1 MARVALVTGG
11 TRGIGAA
18 IAQALVHSGHKAVV
32 TYQGNDEK
40 AAAFT
45 NETGIPAR
53 KWDVGDFDACQTGVA
68 EVEESIGPVDVLVNN
83 AGITRD
89 GTLHKMTAEDWD
101 AVIRTNLTSAFNMT
115 RAVINGMRDRG
126 FGRIIQISSI
136 NGQKGQ
142 MGQANYAAAKAGI
155 TGFTKSIAQENARKG
170 ITANVVA
177 PGYIG
182 TEMVQAVPEK
192 VLEQIV
198 SQIPVNRLGEAEEI
212 GRAVDYLAS
221 DAAAFVTGSTISI
234 NGGQYMV

>member
-1 MARVALVTGG
+1 MARVALITGG

-18 IAQALVHSGHKAVV
+18 IAQALVQSGHKAVV

-45 NETGIPAR
+45 DETGIPAR
-53 KWDVGDFDACQTGVA
+53 KWDVGDFDACQTGIA

-155 TGFTKSIAQENARKG
+155 IGFTKSIAQENARKG

-234 NGGQYMV
+234 NGGQCMV

>member
-18 IAQALVHSGHKAVV
+18 IAQALVQSGHKAVV

-45 NETGIPAR
+45 DETGIPAR
-53 KWDVGDFDACQTGVA
+53 KWDVGDFDACQTGIA

-155 TGFTKSIAQENARKG
+155 IGFTKSIAQENARKG

-234 NGGQYMV
+234 NGGQCMV

>member
-18 IAQALVHSGHKAVV
+18 IAQALVQSGHKAVV

-45 NETGIPAR
+45 DETGIPAR
-53 KWDVGDFDACQTGVA
+53 KWDVGDFDACQTGIA
-68 EVEESIGPVDVLVNN
+68 KVEESIGPVDVLVNN

-155 TGFTKSIAQENARKG
+155 IGFTKSIAQENARKG

-212 GRAVDYLAS
+212 GRAVDYLVS

>member
-68 EVEESIGPVDVLVNN
+68 EVEESIGPVDVLVSN

-155 TGFTKSIAQENARKG
+155 IGFTKSIAQENARKG

-234 NGGQYMV
+234 NGGQCMV

>member
-1 MARVALVTGG
+1 
-11 TRGIGAA
+11 
-18 IAQALVHSGHKAVV
+18 
-32 TYQGNDEK
+32 
-40 AAAFT
+40 
-45 NETGIPAR
+45 
-53 KWDVGDFDACQTGVA
+53 
-68 EVEESIGPVDVLVNN
+68 
-83 AGITRD
+83 
-89 GTLHKMTAEDWD
+89 
-101 AVIRTNLTSAFNMT
+101 MT

-155 TGFTKSIAQENARKG
+155 IGFTKSIAQENARKG